1 MSITGRAQKKM
12 AELDDVAG
20 WVHVLRDATVDKA
33 RAESQIATARRH
45 IEEALGDAEI
55 GFLEGELVVRWT
67 YVTTKRFDAKL
78 ARELLNPSQLIAC
91 TAEQQ
96 TRRFVLVDDL

>member
-1 MSITGRAQKKM
+1 MAQKKI

-20 WVHVLRDATVDKA
+20 WVQLLRSASADKA
-33 RAESQIATARRH
+33 RAEAHIATARRH

-55 GFLEGELVVRWT
+55 GFLEGEAVVRWT
-67 YVTTKRFDAKL
+67 YVTGKRFDAKL

-91 TAEQQ
+91 TAEQKS
-96 TRRFVLVDDL
+96 RRFTLVEEL